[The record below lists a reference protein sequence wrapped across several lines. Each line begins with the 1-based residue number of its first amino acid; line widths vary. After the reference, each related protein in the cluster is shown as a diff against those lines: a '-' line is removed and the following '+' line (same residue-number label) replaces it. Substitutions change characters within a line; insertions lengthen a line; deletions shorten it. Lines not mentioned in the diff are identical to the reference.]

1 MVGERFFLSLID
13 TNFLFRCCQYI
24 SETKGDNI
32 MQIMFDTLQI
42 VLNIVIIVCLIS
54 LLKK

>member
-1 MVGERFFLSLID
+1 M
-13 TNFLFRCCQYI
+13 FRCCQYI

-42 VLNIVIIVCLIS
+42 VLNIVVIVCLIG